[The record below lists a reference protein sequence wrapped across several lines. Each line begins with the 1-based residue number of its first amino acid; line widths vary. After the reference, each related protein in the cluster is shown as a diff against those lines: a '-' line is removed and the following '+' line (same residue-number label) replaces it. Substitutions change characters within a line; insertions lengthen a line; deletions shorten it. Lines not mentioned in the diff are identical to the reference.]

1 MKIRDAFKVRKN
13 HIRSWPEEGDGG
25 DDAVVVSPLAQ
36 SDVLLLDL
44 AEDLGR
50 AAGGLAAPGAGHGEG
65 GHGLLPAALGLPPA
79 LQLVCEVEVGVDEDV
94 PAGEADSV
102 EI

>member
-1 MKIRDAFKVRKN
+1 MIM
-13 HIRSWPEEGDGG
+13 RSTSLVSWL
-25 DDAVVVSPLAQ
+25 AVVLV
-36 SDVLLLDL
+36 
-44 AEDLGR
+44 DLGEE
-50 AAGGLAAPGAGHGEG
+50 AGEG